1 MQCWRNAVRQDV
13 NPSCLNVA
21 RQDHKPSCLAILSQ
35 GSVAILTILHFL
47 QKLRIAWQNVRSI
60 VGSIASTFMQDA
72 WQGWGNP
79 VGHPAWQGHSRVN
92 PERQGW
98 HKVEWQ
104 CCQSWIFLQKS
115 RIAWQDW
122 GSIAR
127 SIAST
132 LLQVGN
138 VAWEAPE
145 CSSFPMLLFLRPCF
159 ITW

>member
-35 GSVAILTILHFL
+35 GLVAILTILHFL

-60 VGSIASTFMQDA
+60 VGSIASTFMQHA

-115 RIAWQDW
+115 RIAWQGW
-122 GSIAR
+122 GSIAC

-138 VAWEAPE
+138 VAWDR
-145 CSSFPMLLFLRPCF
+145 M
-159 ITW
+159 WGV